1 MKIEFP
7 ADRVSHHTCD
17 VRFKMTDSP
26 RIPYVLW
33 PVAIVYAFAIAHTVN
48 MIERNWH
55 RPQQRR
61 SPDWRRQA
69 G

>member
-1 MKIEFP
+1 MKIEHP
-7 ADRVSHHTCD
+7 VLGVWGHISN
-17 VRFKMTDSP
+17 VRLKMTESP

-33 PVAIVYAFAIAHTVN
+33 PVAIVYAFAIAYTVN
-48 MIERNWH
+48 VIERNWR

-61 SPDWRRQA
+61 SPDWRRAA

>member
-1 MKIEFP
+1 
-7 ADRVSHHTCD
+7 